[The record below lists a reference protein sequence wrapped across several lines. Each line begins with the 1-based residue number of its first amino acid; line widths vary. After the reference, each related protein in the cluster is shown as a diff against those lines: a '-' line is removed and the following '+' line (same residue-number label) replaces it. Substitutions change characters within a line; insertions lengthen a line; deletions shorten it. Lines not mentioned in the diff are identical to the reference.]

1 MSVEILI
8 GAYIAVCISMI
19 GFNIVCIFVFRQKD
33 KRLDADSNT
42 FTDEVRKQI
51 ELPKVTSEHQRYMMK
66 KLRNINNLM
75 AFDKTMEELYPQE
88 PEKIQAYMEELSNV
102 FVYLASEYQRKSN
115 LQEAY
120 FPYIIKKYRIFQGQ
134 DIKVINDSLMEL
146 IHNPSLYCRENAL
159 EALYII
165 GNADSVV
172 KALEAVDQG
181 SYYHHPK
188 LITDGL
194 LTFSGDRDALATML
208 WEKLPRF
215 SERMQ
220 VTILDYF
227 RFSSGSFC
235 ERILQLMVSPDRSDE
250 VAYSC
255 IRYFGKYA
263 YQPAYPY
270 LLDYA
275 EESNSDS
282 WEYAAISATALANYP
297 GDRTVE
303 TMKMLLHSRN
313 WYVRYNASQSL
324 ELLGLDYTDLID
336 IFEGKDRYAEE
347 IMRYRFDQKHMRER
361 GERSHDE

>member
-8 GAYIAVCISMI
+8 GAYIAICISMI

-42 FTDEVRKQI
+42 FIDEVRKQI

-75 AFDKTMEELYPQE
+75 AFDKTMEKLYPQE

-102 FVYLASEYQRKSN
+102 FVYLASEYQRKSK

-215 SERMQ
+215 SERM
-220 VTILDYF
+220 
-227 RFSSGSFC
+227 
-235 ERILQLMVSPDRSDE
+235 
-250 VAYSC
+250 
-255 IRYFGKYA
+255 
-263 YQPAYPY
+263 
-270 LLDYA
+270 
-275 EESNSDS
+275 
-282 WEYAAISATALANYP
+282 
-297 GDRTVE
+297 
-303 TMKMLLHSRN
+303 
-313 WYVRYNASQSL
+313 
-324 ELLGLDYTDLID
+324 
-336 IFEGKDRYAEE
+336 
-347 IMRYRFDQKHMRER
+347 
-361 GERSHDE
+361 